1 MSPSSLPEGYEIID
15 INTLRQ
21 HEEVNREY
29 LEQLKKEIDRDGLL
43 KKAII
48 VDNNTLIILDGHHRF
63 RAILEMGFNKI
74 PALKVDYNDP
84 KIRVTAWREGEIVSK
99 ETVLEAGLK
108 GKKLPV
114 KTSRHTL
121 PYEME
126 DIDYPLKKLQ

>member
-1 MSPSSLPEGYEIID
+1 MSPSSLPEGYEITD
-15 INTLRQ
+15 INTLKQ

-48 VDNNTLIILDGHHRF
+48 VDSNTLIILDGHHRF
-63 RAILEMGFNKI
+63 RAILEMGFTKI
-74 PALKVDYNDP
+74 PVLKVDYNDP
-84 KIRVTAWREGEIVSK
+84 KIQVTAWREGEIVSK

-126 DIDYPLKKLQ
+126 DIEYPLEKLR